1 MEQIKSKQKDIKRF
15 FILLLSIAIF
25 SITWLSISTP
35 LRAATVNPVANIRVE
50 NNPTGGPSSFN
61 LYVDWALEDGTYSTG
76 DTFKITLKTEGAK
89 FPHSLIGKSVDMLD
103 SESIPAGKV
112 TISDDVTLVAVFND
126 YVSGKSGIKGMIQTE
141 ISRTG
146 IPFQEEIPFDV
157 QVNEEPVKTYGQ
169 LKGRTGIGAD
179 YTIIKGPGPSRDA
192 LSEDQTTISWY
203 AMINF
208 NGAAAKNIVYQDMPG
223 KGHQFDPSSLRVY
236 EAVYEADKL
245 YPLSQKLL
253 TADSYN
259 LETIYDAS
267 NIARGFKISFNN
279 LEPKSYYVSYKT
291 IIIDAELNINDLEID
306 ENGKPIFKNGG
317 TMTYL
322 DDSDQPKENVDNK
335 TFTAINFLATIEGY
349 NDPDTSTTTT
359 TSSPTTEST
368 TTSVTPTTTTSPTT
382 TKTTTSEITT
392 TPTTPTETIT
402 VSKTNNTDQ
411 SKSTSSSSETTLV
424 KTGESKLFTML
435 SLLLI
440 LIAITFAGLRL
451 KQKQSN

>member
-1 MEQIKSKQKDIKRF
+1 
-15 FILLLSIAIF
+15 
-25 SITWLSISTP
+25 
-35 LRAATVNPVANIRVE
+35 
-50 NNPTGGPSSFN
+50 
-61 LYVDWALEDGTYSTG
+61 
-76 DTFKITLKTEGAK
+76 
-89 FPHSLIGKSVDMLD
+89 
-103 SESIPAGKV
+103 
-112 TISDDVTLVAVFND
+112 
-126 YVSGKSGIKGMIQTE
+126 
-141 ISRTG
+141 
-146 IPFQEEIPFDV
+146 
-157 QVNEEPVKTYGQ
+157 
-169 LKGRTGIGAD
+169 
-179 YTIIKGPGPSRDA
+179 
-192 LSEDQTTISWY
+192 
-203 AMINF
+203 
-208 NGAAAKNIVYQDMPG
+208 
-223 KGHQFDPSSLRVY
+223 
-236 EAVYEADKL
+236 
-245 YPLSQKLL
+245 
-253 TADSYN
+253 
-259 LETIYDAS
+259 
-267 NIARGFKISFNN
+267 
-279 LEPKSYYVSYKT
+279 VSYKT

>member
-1 MEQIKSKQKDIKRF
+1 MEQKKSKQKDIKRF

-25 SITWLSISTP
+25 SIAWFSISTP

-61 LYVDWALEDGTYSTG
+61 LYVDWSLEDGTYNAG

-103 SESIPAGKV
+103 SESTPAGEV
-112 TISDDVTLVAVFND
+112 TILDDVTLVAVFND

-141 ISRTG
+141 ISRNG

-157 QVNEEPVKTYGQ
+157 QVNEELVKTYGQ
-169 LKGRTGIGAD
+169 LKGRTGNGAD

-223 KGHQFDPSSLRVY
+223 KGHQIDPSSLIVS

-245 YPLSQKLL
+245 FPLSQKPL

-259 LETIYDAS
+259 LETIHDAS

-279 LEPKSYYVSYKT
+279 LEPKSYYVAYKT
-291 IIIDAELNINDLEID
+291 IIIDAELNVNDLEID

-349 NDPDTSTTTT
+349 NDPDTPTTTT
-359 TSSPTTEST
+359 TSPATTEST
-368 TTSVTPTTTTSPTT
+368 TTSVPPTTTSSTT
-382 TKTTTSEITT
+382 TEATTSEITT

-435 SLLLI
+435 SLFLI
-440 LIAITFAGLRL
+440 LVAITFAGLRL